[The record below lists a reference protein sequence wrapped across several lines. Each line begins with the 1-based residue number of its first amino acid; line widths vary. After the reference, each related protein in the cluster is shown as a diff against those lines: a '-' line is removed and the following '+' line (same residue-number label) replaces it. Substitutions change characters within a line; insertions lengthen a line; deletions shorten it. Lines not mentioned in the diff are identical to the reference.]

1 MDLKRVRPPDA
12 DFPGS
17 SNLQIQFL
25 EEISR
30 PRRWNLSGFH
40 ALHLKFS
47 QPFFFLLHWFR
58 AHIPFSLQSEEFSSK
73 QFIILRIV
81 PSSKALKVTDF
92 FFSFIINPS
101 NYHPFLHVLIWVFA
115 YVGINFLGICSFVWI
130 LRLPRV
136 EFYWIWGGVCWNWW
150 VGFVLCFMVLFAVSF
165 ISESGFFCWS
175 VIC

>member
-1 MDLKRVRPPDA
+1 MKFTAHRSYYHHVRSRRRYTRYRGFTLLAHVGPKYHKYGPIKRVGPPDA

-58 AHIPFSLQSEEFSSK
+58 AHIPFSLQSEAFSSK

-92 FFSFIINPS
+92 FFLLSLTPPILILFS
-101 NYHPFLHVLIWVFA
+101 MFWSGFLPMLELTFWA
-115 YVGINFLGICSFVWI
+115 YA
-130 LRLPRV
+130 
-136 EFYWIWGGVCWNWW
+136 
-150 VGFVLCFMVLFAVSF
+150 VLF
-165 ISESGFFCWS
+165 GF
-175 VIC
+175 